1 MRPLK
6 MVDLELELRH
16 LEPLIE
22 KAIRD
27 VLRHT
32 QFIRGPEV
40 EQFAQALGRYLSPEG
55 TPVYVIPC
63 ANGTDAL
70 QLALMAL
77 DLRPGDEVIVPAF
90 TYVATAEVARLL
102 GIGVRWVDVDLD
114 HFNLIP
120 EALEAAYTPR
130 VKAIIPV
137 HLFGQ
142 AAPMAAIRD
151 FAKAKGLY
159 VVEDVAQALG
169 AVYYTPTGPVK
180 LGTLGDIGC
189 TSFFPSKNLG
199 CYGDGGAIFTKDP
212 DLAARLARIANHG
225 QSTLYEFVDI
235 GVNSRLDSL
244 QAAILSVKLPH
255 LDDFNRRRQAVA
267 AFYDAALGDV
277 AELQTPKRVSWGN
290 HIFHQYTLRVL
301 DGRRDA
307 LRSHLQAHGVPAM
320 IYYPKPLHLQPA
332 YLDARY
338 PLGSFPHAE
347 RLASEV
353 LSLPMHPFLSEEQL
367 AYITQTVRAFFS

>member
-1 MRPLK
+1 MKPLK
-6 MVDLELELRH
+6 MVDLELEQRFFG
-16 LEPLIE
+16 PAIE
-22 KAIRD
+22 KGIGE

-40 EQFAQALGRYLSPEG
+40 MQFAEALSAYLSFPGEK
-55 TPVYVIPC
+55 VHVIPC

-77 DLRPGDEVIVPAF
+77 GIGPGDEVIVPAF

-102 GIGVRWVDVDLD
+102 GVGVRWVDVSLS
-114 HFNLIP
+114 HFNLLP

-130 VKAIIPV
+130 VKAIVPV

-142 AAPMAAIRD
+142 AAPMEPILE
-151 FAKAKGLY
+151 FARQKGLY
-159 VVEDVAQALG
+159 VIEDVAQALG
-169 AVYYTPTGPVK
+169 ASYYTPQGPRK

-199 CYGDGGAIFTKDP
+199 CYGDGGAVFTRDAK
-212 DLAARLARIANHG
+212 LAEKIARIANHG

-244 QAAILSVKLPH
+244 QAAILLAKLPY
-255 LDDFNRRRQAVA
+255 LDELNARRRA
-267 AFYDAALGDV
+267 AANYYDARLRHIP
-277 AELQTPKRVSWGN
+277 ELIIPERVSWGD

-301 DGRRDA
+301 QGRRDA
-307 LRSHLQAHGVPAM
+307 LRAHLQKAQVPSM

-332 YLDARY
+332 YQSPEY
-338 PLGSFPHAE
+338 PPGSFPNAE
-347 RLASEV
+347 RLATEV
-353 LSLPMHPFLSEEQL
+353 LSLPMHPFLQEDQL
-367 AYITQTVRAFFS
+367 DYIVTAVERFFS

>member
-1 MRPLK
+1 MKPLK
-6 MVDLELELRH
+6 MVDLELEQRFLG
-16 LEPLIE
+16 PAIE
-22 KAIRD
+22 KGIGE

-40 EQFAQALGRYLSPEG
+40 MQFAEALSAYLSFPGEK
-55 TPVYVIPC
+55 VHVIPC

-77 DLRPGDEVIVPAF
+77 GLGPGDEVIVPAF

-102 GIGVRWVDVDLD
+102 GVGVRWVDVSLS
-114 HFNLIP
+114 HFNLLP
-120 EALEAAYTPR
+120 EALEAAYTSR
-130 VKAIIPV
+130 VKAIVPV

-142 AAPMAAIRD
+142 AAPMEPILE
-151 FAKAKGLY
+151 FARQKGLY
-159 VVEDVAQALG
+159 VIEDVAQALG
-169 AVYYTPTGPVK
+169 ASYYTPQGPRK

-199 CYGDGGAIFTKDP
+199 CYGDGGAVFTRDAK
-212 DLAARLARIANHG
+212 LAEKIARIANHG

-244 QAAILSVKLPH
+244 QAAILLAKLPY
-255 LDDFNRRRQAVA
+255 LDELNARRRA
-267 AFYDAALGDV
+267 AANYYDARLRHIP
-277 AELQTPKRVSWGN
+277 ELIIPERVSWGD

-301 DGRRDA
+301 HGRRDA
-307 LRSHLQAHGVPAM
+307 LRAHLQKAQVPSM

-332 YLDARY
+332 YRSPEY
-338 PLGSFPHAE
+338 PPGSFPNAE
-347 RLASEV
+347 RLATEV
-353 LSLPMHPFLSEEQL
+353 LSLPMHPFLQEDQL
-367 AYITQTVRAFFS
+367 DYIVTAVERFFS